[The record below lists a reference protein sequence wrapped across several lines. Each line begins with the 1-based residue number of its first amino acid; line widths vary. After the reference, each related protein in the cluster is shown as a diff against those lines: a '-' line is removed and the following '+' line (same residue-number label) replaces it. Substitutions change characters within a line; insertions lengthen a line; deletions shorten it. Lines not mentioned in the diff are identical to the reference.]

1 MLFKVMKRAIERG
14 NYTSKD
20 DMKEKVAI
28 LFADD
33 KNTKEQYDE
42 LMQMLEQE

>member
-20 DMKEKVAI
+20 IMKEKVSI
-28 LFADD
+28 LFAYYMI
-33 KNTKEQYDE
+33 TKEQYDE
-42 LMQMLEQE
+42 LMQMLQQE